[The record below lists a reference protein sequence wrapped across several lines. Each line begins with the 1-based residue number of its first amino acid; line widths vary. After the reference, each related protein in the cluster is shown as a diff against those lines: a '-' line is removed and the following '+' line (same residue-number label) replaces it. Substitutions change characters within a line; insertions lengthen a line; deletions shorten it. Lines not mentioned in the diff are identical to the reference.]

1 MTIDII
7 KNAYETTIRL
17 AGRLDTITAPD
28 LDKTINEDIKGTKNL
43 VIDLKDIEYVSSAG
57 LRVILAAQKKM
68 DKVGAMKV
76 TNVCQEVMEVFELTG
91 FTDILVIA

>member
-1 MTIDII
+1 MNIGI
-7 KNAYETTIRL
+7 L
-17 AGRLDTITAPD
+17 ACSALSY
-28 LDKTINEDIKGTKNL
+28 
-43 VIDLKDIEYVSSAG
+43 YVD
-57 LRVILAAQKKM
+57 AAQKKM

>member
-1 MTIDII
+1 MTIDIT

>member
-76 TNVCQEVMEVFELTG
+76 TNVCQEVMEVFEVTG

>member
-1 MTIDII
+1 MTIDIA

-17 AGRLDTITAPD
+17 AGRLDTITAPA